1 MGAAVANI
9 ILLANGIVY
18 ALRMGMKWKRRIRHT
33 LIILML
39 YGIAL
44 VEAYYLPR
52 YGIEWMLAAIGAT
65 ALLAGF
71 WMRKNWDV

>member
-1 MGAAVANI
+1 
-9 ILLANGIVY
+9 LANGIVY

>member
-1 MGAAVANI
+1 MS
-9 ILLANGIVY
+9 
-18 ALRMGMKWKRRIRHT
+18 MKWKKRFRHVF
-33 LIILML
+33 IILTL
-39 YGIAL
+39 YAIAL
-44 VEAYYLPR
+44 FEAYYLPR

>member
-1 MGAAVANI
+1 
-9 ILLANGIVY
+9 
-18 ALRMGMKWKRRIRHT
+18 MKWKRRIRHT